1 MYRNLCTKAVQA
13 FKVSDGPSSLYM
25 CKIPKALQKTC
36 FPSTGNTE
44 VFVSLHKNVYHTLN
58 YNCVTSIKII
68 SFLLLLEK
76 QILILSIPK
85 VYLDKLHLYYFFT
98 IEVLSLHTMNII

>member
-1 MYRNLCTKAVQA
+1 MYRNLYFHMCTKAVQA
-13 FKVSDGPSSLYM
+13 SKVSDGPSSLNM

-58 YNCVTSIKII
+58 YNCVTSIKNYFLSVVGWG
-68 SFLLLLEK
+68 SF
-76 QILILSIPK
+76 
-85 VYLDKLHLYYFFT
+85 
-98 IEVLSLHTMNII
+98 